1 MKAAMM
7 ISVCCAA
14 LLGCSDA
21 GKTDLKNPIE
31 ISYYFCEGKR
41 TYLSEELR
49 DEAGRQQVEQV
60 KRILGFRR
68 EMVNLPD
75 KSFITNEIYLDGM
88 SFDTSDL
95 PEGITVFSESF
106 GDISFYRRFGP
117 RIEPTLQTDIDFNFF
132 NRRGSVGQLNAS
144 SKYLNYRDLFSC
156 REITDPKELREVPNK
171 MDGGTLGGEN

>member
-49 DEAGRQQVEQV
+49 DEAGRQKVEQV

>member
-1 MKAAMM
+1 MRAAIA
-7 ISVCCAA
+7 ISMCCAA
-14 LLGCSDA
+14 LLGCGKKEKSDQ
-21 GKTDLKNPIE
+21 KNPIE

-41 TYLSEELR
+41 TYLSEESR

-60 KRILGFRR
+60 RHILGFRR

-75 KSFITNEIYLDGM
+75 KSFITSKIYLDGM
-88 SFDTSDL
+88 SLDTSEL
-95 PEGITVFSESF
+95 PEGITVFTESL

-132 NRRGSVGQLNAS
+132 NKRGSVGQLGP
-144 SKYLNYRDLFSC
+144 SKYLKYRDVFSC

-171 MDGGTLGGEN
+171 WDDETSRREG